1 MAKITLTSKIVND
14 KYTQYVYDKYDI
26 QNREETTTVVPMIK
40 VSELDSFDWQIGV
53 IVGRSG
59 AGKSTILNQLY
70 KDFRPYKEIETD
82 YTKCIVSQFPH
93 MEEADVCDL
102 LYGIGLSSVPTW
114 LHKPQELSNGER
126 ARFEIVKQIANT
138 EEGGVV
144 YIDEYTSVVNRDVAT
159 SMSFALQR
167 YIRKHNIKVVIASC
181 HYDIIEWLTPDWVY
195 NLNKQVDGD
204 CELEHIIY
212 ANDKDYNVYSQLE
225 KREVLSEAKM
235 I

>member
-82 YTKCIVSQFPH
+82 
-93 MEEADVCDL
+93 
-102 LYGIGLSSVPTW
+102 
-114 LHKPQELSNGER
+114 
-126 ARFEIVKQIANT
+126 
-138 EEGGVV
+138 
-144 YIDEYTSVVNRDVAT
+144 
-159 SMSFALQR
+159 
-167 YIRKHNIKVVIASC
+167 
-181 HYDIIEWLTPDWVY
+181 
-195 NLNKQVDGD
+195 
-204 CELEHIIY
+204 
-212 ANDKDYNVYSQLE
+212 
-225 KREVLSEAKM
+225 
-235 I
+235 

>member
-1 MAKITLTSKIVND
+1 M
-14 KYTQYVYDKYDI
+14 
-26 QNREETTTVVPMIK
+26 
-40 VSELDSFDWQIGV
+40 
-53 IVGRSG
+53 
-59 AGKSTILNQLY
+59 
-70 KDFRPYKEIETD
+70 
-82 YTKCIVSQFPH
+82 
-93 MEEADVCDL
+93 
-102 LYGIGLSSVPTW
+102 
-114 LHKPQELSNGER
+114 
-126 ARFEIVKQIANT
+126 
-138 EEGGVV
+138 V
-144 YIDEYTSVVNRDVAT
+144 YIDEYTSVVNRDVAK